1 MFLCGS
7 WLSPC
12 VSMLNR
18 ILYPGGAASI
28 TSSGYERS
36 ARIFY
41 ELAIEVKV
49 YNSSNCLLVRWCWI
63 RLHAVCGVS
72 GKQERRLLSHMGH
85 VSRIWAAGLFD
96 QRKAGTVTHQYDRC
110 GFASGFHEGYGFV
123 LTLFK
128 FILKTSRGQHITR
141 LTT

>member
-1 MFLCGS
+1 MTQSLC
-7 WLSPC
+7 
-12 VSMLNR
+12 VHVNR
-18 ILYPGGAASI
+18 ILYPGGAANI

-49 YNSSNCLLVRWCWI
+49 YNTSNYLLVCWCWI
-63 RLHAVCGVS
+63 RLHAVCDVS

-85 VSRIWAAGLFD
+85 LSWIWAVGLFD
-96 QRKAGTVTHQYDRC
+96 QRKADTVTHQYNCC

-123 LTLFK
+123 LTD
-128 FILKTSRGQHITR
+128 
-141 LTT
+141 TTLVFYQLESSHNICVRIGHLSN